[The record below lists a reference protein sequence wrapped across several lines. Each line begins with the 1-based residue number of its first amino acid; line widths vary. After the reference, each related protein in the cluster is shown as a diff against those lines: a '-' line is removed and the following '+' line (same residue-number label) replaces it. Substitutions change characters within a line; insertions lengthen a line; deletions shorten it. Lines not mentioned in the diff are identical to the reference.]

1 MKNPQSILR
10 VFLLPAHVDRI
21 APVSPLRTAALPSR
35 FGFLT
40 KTFRPV
46 LADDEKNP
54 RRSLCGDVFML
65 FLHFRLLP
73 RSSGLVKADQA

>member
-1 MKNPQSILR
+1 MKNPQTTLR
-10 VFLLPAHVDRI
+10 VFYCLFTLTALHRSARC
-21 APVSPLRTAALPSR
+21 APQPSPSR

-46 LADDEKNP
+46 PADDEKNP

>member
-1 MKNPQSILR
+1 MKNPQSDLR
-10 VFLLPAHVDRI
+10 GFFCLLTLTALRRSARC
-21 APVSPLRTAALPSR
+21 APQPSR